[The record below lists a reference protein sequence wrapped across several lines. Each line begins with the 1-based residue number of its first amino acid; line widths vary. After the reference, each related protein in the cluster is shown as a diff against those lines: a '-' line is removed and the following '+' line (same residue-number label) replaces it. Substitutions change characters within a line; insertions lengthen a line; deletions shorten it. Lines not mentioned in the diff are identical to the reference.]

1 MIMNT
6 NYKDMTVLGPD
17 ELAELEETAIDGSQ
31 DSARILYHY
40 YQDPAHYDAEKAS
53 Y

>member
-1 MIMNT
+1 MNT
-6 NYKDMTVLGPD
+6 NNENMTVIGPD

-40 YQDPAHYDAEKAS
+40 YQGTQLVQYSD
-53 Y
+53 